1 MKINQ
6 KLLKGLSLICGTLIT
21 IGAILFIYGY
31 LVSALPLVTAI
42 GIGFA
47 MGGTF
52 IFIMGLFL
60 VATEESFIEENRQH
74 THT

>member
-1 MKINQ
+1 MKVNE

-21 IGAILFIYGY
+21 IGAVLFIYGY
-31 LVSALPLVTAI
+31 LVSALPAVTAV
-42 GIGFA
+42 GIGLA

-60 VATEESFIEENRQH
+60 VATEESFVEEQQH
-74 THT
+74 HLHS